1 MISSAIDPV
10 RVSEGPRAY
19 FQDRP
24 TLENF
29 ARKTI
34 AKGEMEAYRQE
45 WNVRSLDGC
54 SGLKVARRDRGEW
67 MFVADCFIWMRRVMK
82 QWEVSFL
89 GYHII

>member
-1 MISSAIDPV
+1 
-10 RVSEGPRAY
+10 
-19 FQDRP
+19 
-24 TLENF
+24 
-29 ARKTI
+29 
-34 AKGEMEAYRQE
+34 MEAYRQE

-67 MFVADCFIWMRRVMK
+67 MFMADCFIWMRRVMK